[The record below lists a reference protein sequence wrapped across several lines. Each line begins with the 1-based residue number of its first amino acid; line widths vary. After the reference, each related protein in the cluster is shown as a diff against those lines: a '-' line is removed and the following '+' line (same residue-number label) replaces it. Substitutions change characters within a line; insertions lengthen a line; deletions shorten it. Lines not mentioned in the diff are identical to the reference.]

1 MRTKALLLSLLLSLL
16 ACKISFA
23 QNSPDDIVN
32 KFFDLY
38 KKDGS
43 DKAID
48 YIFATNKYAQD
59 SQEAIDQLKSNLK
72 KTLTIDGPFW
82 GYELLTKKRAGE
94 NFIMLTFLVRHDRD
108 PLTFRIVF
116 YKPHETWQVQ
126 NFKFDNKMD
135 DELEEA
141 SKGYR
146 FKENSD
152 K

>member
-1 MRTKALLLSLLLSLL
+1 MSSKVLLLSLVLFILTYQ
-16 ACKISFA
+16 ISVA
-23 QNSPDDIVN
+23 QNSPEEMVN

-38 KKDGS
+38 KKNGS

-48 YIFATNKYAQD
+48 YLFATNKYAKD
-59 SQEAIDQLKSNLK
+59 NQEAIDQLKSNLK
-72 KTLTIDGPFW
+72 NILAVDGPFW
-82 GYELLTKKRAGE
+82 GYDLLLKKMAGE
-94 NFIMLTFLVRHDRD
+94 NFVMLTLLVKHDRD

-116 YKPHETWQVQ
+116 YKPHNEWQVQ

-146 FKENSD
+146 IKD
-152 K
+152 TPK